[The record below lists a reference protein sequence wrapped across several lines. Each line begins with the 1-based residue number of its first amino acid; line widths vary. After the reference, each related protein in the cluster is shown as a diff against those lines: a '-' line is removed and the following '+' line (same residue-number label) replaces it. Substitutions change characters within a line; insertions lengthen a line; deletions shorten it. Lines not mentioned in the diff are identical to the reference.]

1 MSDISKKIL
10 SIDPDEQDSASKTS
24 PSSPATSGAETYPAF
39 VHRTS
44 PMPTPQKDQQ
54 SRRWIIWIGII
65 LAILW
70 SGLSAS
76 FLFLQPSN
84 TVGLFTPIGL
94 TISGL
99 IILFPALALLM
110 FCMAVSKLG
119 QVSARADSLSYASER
134 LLQADQSSAEQAKT
148 LAEAIRGQ
156 INSLDNEMTV
166 LADRF
171 EATRDMAQAHSITL
185 NEASSSLLSTNQTLE
200 QSLIEQ
206 RRALESMMKIAEEKF
221 QQTEK
226 TLEEQKHSLSEI
238 MDHAT
243 LSLNEAGQK
252 LEDKSRAFD
261 SFISESEARLTSMTE
276 KFSDTEERSIV
287 ISDKLK
293 GHVEALTQKISNLQ
307 SQNVRLSETLES
319 RMPLLSSL
327 SDSADAAKDELFGVI
342 SKSVDATDA
351 LRAEVKSASDLLS
364 EKFQDLNSGLTER
377 QNSTREIIKQA
388 EDSVSAS
395 QEKAEKTLQEIE
407 ARLKRLQEISAGI
420 EAVQTLKGKVENN
433 NPVASTKPS
442 EKLSSERLHL
452 RPLEEDLPNA
462 PDSSSYPYD
471 LELDPLDL
479 EADMSIPLPEVE
491 AHDAQSGDADVVK
504 PVTESAPLFGRA
516 KPKEKSPWRWRD
528 MMGGFDSPDS
538 AEDLNKD
545 GLNKR
550 GLNPDDIHHDVS
562 APDAAAYPEAPRPF
576 DLWIG
581 HLGIDLDDGLNH
593 GTVLDAANAIVM
605 KSETI
610 STVLWRRVPHL
621 AEEISAATQTHE
633 GFAEAA
639 HHYRER
645 LSDSINPEIMNRD
658 AIRNRLNTTDGK
670 LYLLSCL
677 V

>member
-10 SIDPDEQDSASKTS
+10 SIDPDEQDSASNTF
-24 PSSPATSGAETYPAF
+24 PSSPATSGAEETYPAF
-39 VHRTS
+39 VHRPS
-44 PMPTPQKDQQ
+44 PVPTPQKDQQ
-54 SRRWIIWIGII
+54 SGRWIIWIGII

-76 FLFLQPSN
+76 FLFMQPSN

-99 IILFPALALLM
+99 IILFPALVLLL

-119 QVSARADSLSYASER
+119 QVSARADNLSYASEK

-148 LAEAIRGQ
+148 LAEAIRRQ
-156 INSLDNEMTV
+156 INSLDNDMTA
-166 LADRF
+166 LAGRF
-171 EATRDMAQAHSITL
+171 EATRDMAQAHSKTL
-185 NEASSSLLSTNQTLE
+185 NETSSSLLSTNQTLG

-206 RRALESMMKIAEEKF
+206 RTALESMMKIAEEKF

-226 TLEEQKHSLSEI
+226 TLEEQKRSLSET

-243 LSLNEAGQK
+243 LSLNEAGEK
-252 LEDKSRAFD
+252 LDDKSRAFD
-261 SFISESEARLTSMTE
+261 SFISESEARLTSMTK

-293 GHVEALTQKISNLQ
+293 GHVEALTQKISDLQ
-307 SQNVRLSETLES
+307 SQNARLSETLES

-388 EDSVSAS
+388 EDSVTAS

-407 ARLKRLQEISAGI
+407 ARLNRLQEISTGI
-420 EAVQTLKGKVENN
+420 EAIQTHQGKVENN
-433 NPVASTKPS
+433 DLAASTKPS

-452 RPLEEDLPNA
+452 RPLEVDLPNA
-462 PDSSSYPYD
+462 PDSSSHPYD

-504 PVTESAPLFGRA
+504 PLTESAPLFGRA

-528 MMGGFDSPDS
+528 MMGGFDNPDS
-538 AEDLNKD
+538 AEDLNKED
-545 GLNKR
+545 
-550 GLNPDDIHHDVS
+550 LNPENTNHDVS
-562 APDAAAYPEAPRPF
+562 APDAAPHPEAPRPF

-639 HHYRER
+639 HRYRER

-658 AIRNRLNTTDGK
+658 AIRNRLNTRDGK
-670 LYLLSCL
+670 LYLLSWL
-677 V
+677 A

>member
-10 SIDPDEQDSASKTS
+10 SIDPDGQDFTSKTS
-24 PSSPATSGAETYPAF
+24 PSSLASTGGAESYPAF
-39 VHRTS
+39 VHRPAPIPAPRT
-44 PMPTPQKDQQ
+44 DQR
-54 SRRWIIWIGII
+54 SGHWIIWIGII
-65 LAILW
+65 VAVLW

-76 FLFLQPSN
+76 FLFLQPSSMI
-84 TVGLFTPIGL
+84 GLFTPMGL

-99 IILFPALALLM
+99 IILFPALVLLL

-134 LLQADQSSAEQAKT
+134 FLQADQSSAEQAKT

-156 INSLDNEMTV
+156 INSLDNDMTSLV
-166 LADRF
+166 ARF
-171 EATRDMAQAHSITL
+171 EATRNMAQAHSKTL
-185 NEASSSLLSTNQTLE
+185 NETSSSLLSTNQTLE
-200 QSLIEQ
+200 QSFIEQ
-206 RRALESMMKIAEEKF
+206 RAALELMMKTTEEKF

-226 TLEEQKHSLSEI
+226 ALEAQKRSLSET
-238 MDHAT
+238 MDRTT

-261 SFISESEARLTSMTE
+261 SFISENEARLTSMTE
-276 KFSDTEERSIV
+276 KFSSTEERSIV
-287 ISDKLK
+287 ISDKLA
-293 GHVEALTQKISNLQ
+293 GHVETLTQKISDLQ
-307 SQNVRLSETLES
+307 SQNARLSETLES
-319 RMPLLSSL
+319 RIPLLSSL

-364 EKFQDLNSGLTER
+364 EKFQDLNSGLSES
-377 QNSTREIIKQA
+377 QSSTGDLIRQA
-388 EDSVSAS
+388 EESVTAS

-420 EAVQTLKGKVENN
+420 EAVQTHGGNVENN
-433 NPVASTKPS
+433 NFKGSIEPS

-452 RPLEEDLPNA
+452 RPLEVDLPNVSG
-462 PDSSSYPYD
+462 SSSHPYD

-479 EADMSIPLPEVE
+479 EAEMSIPLPEVE
-491 AHDAQSGDADVVK
+491 VHDRQAENADVVK
-504 PVTESAPLFGRA
+504 PLADSTPLFGRA

-528 MMGGFDSPDS
+528 MMGGFDNPDS
-538 AEDLNKD
+538 PEDLNKE
-545 GLNKR
+545 GLNQ
-550 GLNPDDIHHDVS
+550 NDIHHDVS
-562 APDAAAYPEAPRPF
+562 TPDSAPRPETPKAF
-576 DLWIG
+576 DHWVD
-581 HLGIDLDDGLNH
+581 HLGLDPDESLNH

-605 KSETI
+605 ESETI
-610 STVLWRRVPHL
+610 KAVLWRRVPHL
-621 AEEISAATQTHE
+621 AEEISAVTQTHE

-639 HHYRER
+639 HRYRER

-670 LYLLSCL
+670 LYLLSWL